1 MENNFNR
8 AKQFAPFDSLRGF
21 RALLEEKE
29 KIKDLKKNLSED
41 EYEELSNKI
50 KEIKKGN
57 NIELIYYSNKEYIK
71 INGLVSNIDF
81 IYKFLVIG
89 NIKINFNNIYKIYI

>member
-21 RALLEEKE
+21 RTLLEEKE